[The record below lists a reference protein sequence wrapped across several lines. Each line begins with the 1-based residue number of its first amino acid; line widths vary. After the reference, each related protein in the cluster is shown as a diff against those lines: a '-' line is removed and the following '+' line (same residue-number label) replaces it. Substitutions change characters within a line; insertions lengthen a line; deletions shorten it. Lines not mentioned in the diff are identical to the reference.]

1 MNRER
6 ILEMLINYKGK
17 TPRINES
24 AFIAPNAT
32 VIGDVELGENASVWF
47 GTVLRGDIAP
57 IRVGNNSNIQDL
69 SILHETP
76 GMPLVIE
83 DNVTVGHKVTLH
95 SCTIKKNALIGMDS
109 TILDGA
115 VIGENAFI
123 GAGSLVT
130 PGTEIPPDTLAF
142 GRPAKVVRK
151 LTEKDF
157 WEMKR
162 INETYVNHIP
172 HYKSEEI

>member
-1 MNRER
+1 
-6 ILEMLINYKGK
+6 MLIDYKGK
-17 TPRINES
+17 TPKIHES
-24 AFIAPNAT
+24 AFIAPDAT
-32 VIGDVELGENASVWF
+32 IIGDVELDENASVWF
-47 GTVLRGDIAP
+47 GTILRGDIAP
-57 IRVGNNSNIQDL
+57 VRIGKNTNIQDL

-76 GMPLVIE
+76 GMPLIIE

-95 SCTIKKNALIGMDS
+95 SCTIKSKALIGMDS

-130 PGTEIPPDTLAF
+130 PGTEIPSGTLAF
-142 GRPAKVVRK
+142 GRPARVVRD
-151 LTEKDF
+151 LTDDDLR
-157 WEMKR
+157 EMER

-172 HYKSEEI
+172 HYKSENE

>member
-1 MNRER
+1 M
-6 ILEMLINYKGK
+6 ILDYKGS
-17 TPRINES
+17 TPQIHES

-32 VIGDVELGENASVWF
+32 VIGDVEIGDQSSVWF

-57 IRVGNNSNIQDL
+57 IRIGSRTNIQDL

-76 GMPLVIE
+76 NMPLVIE

-95 SCTIKKNALIGMDS
+95 SCTIRKNALIGMDS
-109 TILDGA
+109 TVLDGA

-130 PGTEIPPDTLAF
+130 PGTEIPPNTLAF
-142 GRPAKVVRK
+142 GRPARVVRN
-151 LTEKDF
+151 LTDEDLE
-157 WEMKR
+157 EMKR

-172 HYKSEEI
+172 HYK

>member
-1 MNRER
+1 M
-6 ILEMLINYKGK
+6 ILDYKGN
-17 TPRINES
+17 TPKINES

-32 VIGDVELGENASVWF
+32 VIGDVEIGEQSSVWF

-57 IRVGNNSNIQDL
+57 IRIGSHTNIQDL

-76 GMPLVIE
+76 DMPLVIE

-95 SCTIKKNALIGMDS
+95 SCTIRKNALIGMDS
-109 TILDGA
+109 TVLDGA

-130 PGTEIPPDTLAF
+130 PGTEIPANTLAF
-142 GRPAKVVRK
+142 GRPARVVRD
-151 LTEKDF
+151 LTDEDLK
-157 WEMKR
+157 EMKR

-172 HYKSEEI
+172 HYK

>member
-1 MNRER
+1 M
-6 ILEMLINYKGK
+6 IIDYKGYSPK
-17 TPRINES
+17 INES

-32 VIGDVELGENASVWF
+32 VIGDVELGARASVWF

-57 IRVGNNSNIQDL
+57 IRIGSHTNIQDL

-76 GMPLVIE
+76 DMPLIIE
-83 DNVTVGHKVTLH
+83 DHVTVGHKVTLH
-95 SCTIKKNALIGMDS
+95 SCTIRQGALIGMDS

-130 PGTEIPPDTLAF
+130 PGTEIPANTLAF
-142 GRPAKVVRK
+142 GRPARVVRE
-151 LTEKDF
+151 LTEADLAD
-157 WEMKR
+157 MKR
-162 INETYVNHIP
+162 INETYVDHIP
-172 HYKSEEI
+172 HYK

>member
-1 MNRER
+1 M
-6 ILEMLINYKGK
+6 ILDYKDN
-17 TPRINES
+17 TPQIHES

-32 VIGDVELGENASVWF
+32 VIGDVEIGERSSVWF

-57 IRVGNNSNIQDL
+57 IRIGSHTNIQDL

-76 GMPLVIE
+76 DMPLVIE

-95 SCTIKKNALIGMDS
+95 SCTIRENALIGMDS
-109 TILDGA
+109 TVLDGA

-130 PGTEIPPDTLAF
+130 PGTEIPANTMAF
-142 GRPAKVVRK
+142 GRPARVVRD
-151 LTEKDF
+151 LTDEDLE
-157 WEMKR
+157 EMKR

-172 HYKSEEI
+172 HYK

>member
-1 MNRER
+1 M
-6 ILEMLINYKGK
+6 ILDYKGS
-17 TPRINES
+17 TPQIHES

-32 VIGDVELGENASVWF
+32 VIGDVEIGEQSSVWF

-57 IRVGNNSNIQDL
+57 IRIGSRTNIQDL

-76 GMPLVIE
+76 NMPLVIE

-95 SCTIKKNALIGMDS
+95 SCTIRKNALIGMDS
-109 TILDGA
+109 TVLDGA

-130 PGTEIPPDTLAF
+130 PGTEIPPNTLAF
-142 GRPAKVVRK
+142 GRPARVVRN
-151 LTEKDF
+151 LTDEDLE
-157 WEMKR
+157 EMKR

-172 HYKSEEI
+172 HYK

>member
-1 MNRER
+1 M
-6 ILEMLINYKGK
+6 ILDYKGS
-17 TPRINES
+17 TPQIHES

-32 VIGDVELGENASVWF
+32 VIGDVEIGDQSSVWF

-57 IRVGNNSNIQDL
+57 IRIGSRTNIQDL

-76 GMPLVIE
+76 NMPLVIE

-95 SCTIKKNALIGMDS
+95 SCTIRKNALIGMDS
-109 TILDGA
+109 TVLDGA

-130 PGTEIPPDTLAF
+130 PVTEIPPNTLAF
-142 GRPAKVVRK
+142 GRPARVVRN
-151 LTEKDF
+151 LTDEDLE
-157 WEMKR
+157 EMKR

-172 HYKSEEI
+172 HYK

>member
-1 MNRER
+1 M
-6 ILEMLINYKGK
+6 ILDYKGK
-17 TPRINES
+17 TPQIHES

-32 VIGDVELGENASVWF
+32 VIGDVEIGEQSSVWF

-57 IRVGNNSNIQDL
+57 IRIGSHTNIQDL

-76 GMPLVIE
+76 DMPLVIE

-95 SCTIKKNALIGMDS
+95 SCTIRRNALIGMDS
-109 TILDGA
+109 TVLDGA

-130 PGTEIPPDTLAF
+130 PGTEIPANAMAF
-142 GRPAKVVRK
+142 GRPARVVRD
-151 LTEKDF
+151 LTDEDLE
-157 WEMKR
+157 EMKR

-172 HYKSEEI
+172 HYK

>member
-1 MNRER
+1 M
-6 ILEMLINYKGK
+6 IIDYKGTSPK
-17 TPRINES
+17 INES

-32 VIGDVELGENASVWF
+32 VIGDVELGAHASVWF

-57 IRVGNNSNIQDL
+57 IRIGSHTNIQDL

-76 GMPLVIE
+76 DMPLVIG
-83 DNVTVGHKVTLH
+83 DHVTVGHKVTLH
-95 SCTIKKNALIGMDS
+95 SCTIKKGALIGMDS

-130 PGTEIPPDTLAF
+130 PGTEIPANTMAF
-142 GRPAKVVRK
+142 GRPAKVVRE
-151 LTEKDF
+151 LTEADL
-157 WEMKR
+157 EDMKR
-162 INETYVNHIP
+162 INATYVDHIP
-172 HYKSEEI
+172 HYK

>member
-1 MNRER
+1 
-6 ILEMLINYKGK
+6 MLINYKGK
-17 TPRINES
+17 TPKINES

-32 VIGDVELGENASVWF
+32 VIGDVELGEKASVWF

-57 IRVGNNSNIQDL
+57 IRIGNNSNIQDL

-83 DNVTVGHKVTLH
+83 DNVTIGHKVTLH
-95 SCTIKKNALIGMDS
+95 SCTIKKKALIGMDS
-109 TILDGA
+109 TVLDGA

-130 PGTEIPPDTLAF
+130 PGTEIPPNTMAF
-142 GRPAKVVRK
+142 GRPAKVIRD
-151 LTEKDF
+151 LTEEDF
-157 WEMKR
+157 REMER
-162 INETYVNHIP
+162 INETYVNHIQ
-172 HYKSEEI
+172 HYRSEDD

>member
-1 MNRER
+1 M
-6 ILEMLINYKGK
+6 ILDYKGK
-17 TPRINES
+17 TPLIHES

-32 VIGDVELGENASVWF
+32 VIGDVEIGEQSSVWF

-57 IRVGNNSNIQDL
+57 IRIGSHTNIQDL

-76 GMPLVIE
+76 DMPLVID

-95 SCTIKKNALIGMDS
+95 SCTIRRNALIGMDS
-109 TILDGA
+109 TVLDGA

-130 PGTEIPPDTLAF
+130 PGTEIPANAMAF
-142 GRPAKVVRK
+142 GRPARVVRD
-151 LTEKDF
+151 LTDEDLE
-157 WEMKR
+157 EMKR

-172 HYKSEEI
+172 HYK

>member
-1 MNRER
+1 M
-6 ILEMLINYKGK
+6 ILDYKGS
-17 TPRINES
+17 TPQIHES

-32 VIGDVELGENASVWF
+32 VIGDVEIGDQSSVWF

-57 IRVGNNSNIQDL
+57 IRIGSRTNIQDL

-76 GMPLVIE
+76 DMPLVIE

-95 SCTIKKNALIGMDS
+95 SCTIRENALIGMDS
-109 TILDGA
+109 TVLDGA

-130 PGTEIPPDTLAF
+130 PGTEIPANTMAF
-142 GRPAKVVRK
+142 GRPARVVRD
-151 LTEKDF
+151 LTDEDLE
-157 WEMKR
+157 EMKR

-172 HYKSEEI
+172 HYK